1 MAMSQSV
8 LPREGC
14 SKLFKTFDVALKKSE
29 RHLVLSTTYGLNIS
43 WSKKITVGLRLRI
56 DGTFEPVIRLINNYS
71 SGVSLS
77 VSAWEDLME
86 SFELIDTYFEKGNT
100 KSENKLYDLT
110 NDTIALDNSMMRF
123 TTAHG
128 NRVVAFYTKNTGVQ
142 EAADDEDEEEPGP
155 AKKSKTYTPVIVM
168 QKGTFD
174 GLKNIA
180 CCINARLTRLES
192 LMKDVNIVKDAMVK
206 YFASVLVLRKMKSPT
221 LQQIGALVCDES
233 DSTREVVGMQCDTNF
248 RDMYFDIVFS
258 ELLRLFL
265 AYIIADVRQSV
276 LTESSVKDV

>member
-1 MAMSQSV
+1 MF
-8 LPREGC
+8 R
-14 SKLFKTFDVALKKSE
+14 TFDVALKKSE

-71 SGVSLS
+71 SGVSLT
-77 VSAWEDLME
+77 VAAWEDLIE
-86 SFELIDTYFEKGNT
+86 SFELVDTYLDKKDA

-128 NRVVAFYTKNTGVQ
+128 SRVVAFYTRASDVP
-142 EAADDEDEEEPGP
+142 ESADDGDEASEGP
-155 AKKSKTYTPVIVM
+155 SSAKKSKTYTPMIVM

-180 CCINARLTRLES
+180 CCISARLTRLES
-192 LMKDVNIVKDAMVK
+192 LMKDVNVSKDAMVK
-206 YFASVLVLRKMKSPT
+206 YFASVLLIRKMKSPT
-221 LQQIGALVCDES
+221 LQQIGALVCEEAD
-233 DSTREVVGMQCDTNF
+233 TAREVVSLQCDTNF
-248 RDMYFDIVFS
+248 KDMYFEIVFA
-258 ELLRLFL
+258 ELSRLFL

-276 LTESSVKDV
+276 ITESVAQISHKEV